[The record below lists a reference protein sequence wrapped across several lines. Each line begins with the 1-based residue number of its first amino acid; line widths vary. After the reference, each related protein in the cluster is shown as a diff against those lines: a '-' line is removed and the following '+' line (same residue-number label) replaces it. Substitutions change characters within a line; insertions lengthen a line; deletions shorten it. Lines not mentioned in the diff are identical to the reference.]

1 MDDQAGPSAV
11 PTEGPGEA
19 AGRLV
24 AVLAHPDDES
34 RIMGGTLA
42 LHAARGWLVGLY
54 CATRGEAGDPAMAPA
69 DAAALRELELE
80 AACRTIGVSQL
91 RLGRLPDGG
100 VAAADREAVVEDV
113 VRYLRAFRPDVVVT
127 FGPDGRDGHPDH
139 VAIGSMAAEA
149 FDRCGEPDR
158 HPGHR
163 LLGLEPCPPARLYET
178 AMPATAAERFGWPHP
193 TIPDHELVRIDAAE
207 VFDRKRRAA
216 VEDHASQWRL
226 SPWNLSAAGWKAR
239 EIEYF
244 RLARVSGPA
253 ATGPVGLL

>member
-1 MDDQAGPSAV
+1 MEAPRERDAG
-11 PTEGPGEA
+11 TR
-19 AGRLV
+19 GRLV

-54 CATRGEAGDPAMAPA
+54 CATRGEAGDPGMAPA
-69 DAAALRELELE
+69 DVAALRESELE
-80 AACRTIGVSQL
+80 AACRTLGVSQL

-100 VAAADREAVVEDV
+100 LAAADREAVVEDV
-113 VRYLRAFRPDVVVT
+113 VRYLRAFRPDVVLT

-139 VAIGSMAAEA
+139 VAIGRMAAEA
-149 FDRCGEPDR
+149 FDRCGNPDR
-158 HPGHR
+158 HPVHR
-163 LLGLEPCPPARLYET
+163 LLGLEPWSPARLYE
-178 AMPATAAERFGWPHP
+178 AAVPASAAERFGWPHP
-193 TIPDHELVRIDAAE
+193 TVPDDELVRIDAGE

-239 EIEYF
+239 ETEYF
-244 RLARVSGPA
+244 RLARTSGTATPPA
-253 ATGPVGLL
+253 PGLL